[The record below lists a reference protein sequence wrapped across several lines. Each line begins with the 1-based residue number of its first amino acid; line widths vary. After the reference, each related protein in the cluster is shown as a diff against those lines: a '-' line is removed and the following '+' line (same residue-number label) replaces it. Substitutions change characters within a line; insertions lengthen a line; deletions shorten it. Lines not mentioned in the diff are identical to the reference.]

1 MASELPNTNASSP
14 PSGHMRQRS
23 RQACVPCRQRKR
35 KCDGKLPCSTCTGYG
50 YNCQYNNDEG
60 QRSTSKRS
68 ASDSSTQLPAA
79 KVPRLASESN
89 NHDPKQG
96 TVPPLQHGILEPSK
110 SRYMSRHSSVAF
122 PRCLGL
128 DLQSANPPRL
138 HSFAYHTGIRSEPG
152 FAVSFQLIEF
162 ISWDKVRGL
171 VDIYT
176 STIQPVFGF
185 LDMDR
190 LCQKC
195 EEHWNGKPQGPG
207 FEAIISGV
215 IGLASLFSGFLAEEQ
230 ETRIVLHAKELLE
243 DSYCSRFPSIEQVAA
258 WILRTIYI
266 RATTRPH
273 MAWLC
278 SCITMHLVEATGL
291 HRETEGVV
299 LATDRK
305 TGPAQETSAIRERV
319 AQVARCLN
327 VVISYDYGR
336 SIVDIGPMFQK
347 QVEPRPGDF
356 THQLCGLVRAVPLD
370 DMNQDTVTRRAD
382 LIQGLDNLIATPT
395 DHDFLTLVRTELC
408 FCIYRRLRLLDQ
420 CLRQEQL
427 EKVISVGT
435 SALPAARRLIAQNHP
450 WWNVIGTVFQFVC
463 VLLTIDTTE
472 SLANIPEAMETL
484 EMITQN
490 LNTHLANE
498 AINTARLLVC
508 ASVEKKRKGIAIL
521 EGIGGVPAL
530 DNATG
535 LENQWL
541 LDETDWDAFLRP
553 PATQFIN
560 MNFQL

>member
-1 MASELPNTNASSP
+1 MTSELPDSHVSSP

-35 KCDGKLPCSTCTGYG
+35 KCDGTLPCSTCTGYG
-50 YNCQYNNDEG
+50 YDCQYKNDEG
-60 QRSTSKRS
+60 QRSASKRS

-79 KVPRLASESN
+79 KAPRLASGSN
-89 NHDPKQG
+89 SHDPEQG

-110 SRYMSRHSSVAF
+110 FRYMSRHSSVAF

-152 FAVSFQLIEF
+152 FHVSFQLVEF
-162 ISWDKVRGL
+162 ISWDRVRGL
-171 VDIYT
+171 VDIYA
-176 STIQPVFGF
+176 STVHPVFGF

-190 LCQKC
+190 LRQKC
-195 EEHWNGKPQGPG
+195 EAHWHGKPQGPG
-207 FEAIISGV
+207 LEAVISGV
-215 IGLASLFSGFLAEEQ
+215 MGLASLFSGLLSEEQ

-243 DSYCSRFPSIEQVAA
+243 DPYCSRFPSIEQVAA

-273 MAWLC
+273 VAWLC
-278 SCITMHLVEATGL
+278 SCVTMHLVEATGL

-299 LATDRK
+299 LVTDRK
-305 TGPAQETSAIRERV
+305 TGPAQETSVIRERV
-319 AQVARCLN
+319 APVARCLN
-327 VVISYDYGR
+327 VMISYDYGR
-336 SIVDIGPMFQK
+336 SIVDVGPIFQK
-347 QVEPRPGDF
+347 QMEPRAGDF
-356 THQLCGLVRAVPLD
+356 TLQLCELVRAVPLD
-370 DMNQDTVTRRAD
+370 DTNRDSVTRRAD
-382 LIQGLDNLIATPT
+382 LLQALDNLVATHT
-395 DHDFLTLVRTELC
+395 DHDFLTLARTELC

-427 EKVISVGT
+427 EKVITVGM
-435 SALPAARRLIAQNHP
+435 SALPAARRLIAQKHP
-450 WWNVIGTVFQFVC
+450 WWNVIGPVFQFVC
-463 VLLTIDTTE
+463 VLLAIDTTE
-472 SLANIPEAMETL
+472 GLANIPKAMEAL
-484 EMITQN
+484 EMIAQN

-498 AINTARLLVC
+498 AVHTARLLVR

-530 DNATG
+530 DDTTR

-553 PATQFIN
+553 PSATQFMD
-560 MNFQL
+560 MNF